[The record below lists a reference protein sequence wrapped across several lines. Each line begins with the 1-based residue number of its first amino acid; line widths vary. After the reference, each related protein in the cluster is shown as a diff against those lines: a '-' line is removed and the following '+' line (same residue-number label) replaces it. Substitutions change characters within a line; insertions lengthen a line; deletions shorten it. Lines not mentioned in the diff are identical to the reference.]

1 MADVKKTLEL
11 TVNGEPRNVEIDTR
25 ARLVDV
31 IRDTLQLTGTHLGC
45 GTGNCGACT
54 VILDGYTTKSCCTLA
69 VDVDGANITT
79 IEGIAPPSGGLDPVQ
94 SAFSDCQGLQCG
106 FCTPGMILSTVHLLK
121 NNRDPDDSDIREAIA
136 GNICRCTG
144 YVNIVASIRE
154 AARRLT
160 ENKTEGVETDAA
172 FQL

>member
-1 MADVKKTLEL
+1 LKRSLKL
-11 TVNGEPRNVEIDTR
+11 TVNGEPQNVEIDVR

-31 IRDTLQLTGTHLGC
+31 VRDTLQLTGTHLGC

-54 VILDGYTTKSCCTLA
+54 VILDGDTAKSCCTLA
-69 VDVDGANITT
+69 VDVDGATITT
-79 IEGIAPPSGGLDPVQ
+79 IEGIAPIGKLSPVQ

-106 FCTPGMILSTVHLLK
+106 FCTPGMILSTMHLLK
-121 NNRDPDDSDIREAIA
+121 NNPNPDDEDIREAIA

-154 AARRLT
+154 AARRLMKDT
-160 ENKTEGVETDAA
+160 TSDVEA
-172 FQL
+172 FNATV